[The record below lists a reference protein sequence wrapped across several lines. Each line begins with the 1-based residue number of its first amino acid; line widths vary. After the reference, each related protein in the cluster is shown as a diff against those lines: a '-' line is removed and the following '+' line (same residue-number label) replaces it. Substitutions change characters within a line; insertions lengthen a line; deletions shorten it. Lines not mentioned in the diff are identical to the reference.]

1 MGPTRE
7 RDSLVIRGDSNN
19 VMSLFLLRKVMNVTK
34 QVGKKLFWNT
44 IALLGKVFYLV
55 GPYSLLS
62 IEKEAKK

>member
-1 MGPTRE
+1 
-7 RDSLVIRGDSNN
+7 
-19 VMSLFLLRKVMNVTK
+19 MNVTK